1 MYETWPRGKLW
12 ETEIDQERQNSLINI
27 IMDCD
32 ERRNILCL
40 NRCKTACVISE
51 LPWGLGVSLPRMCH
65 PGMQVIGVWEVGAGE
80 RNCSG
85 REPYH
90 SPWHLWMK
98 RGRLRGS
105 KQKSLPVPQGSWMA
119 LQESVY
125 QIFALSRLPVN
136 CLSPLLGPK
145 RHINLI
151 LPVFRIFMLCE
162 FSVPRI
168 KIGCSLLMYC
178 LLFALFDQP
187 EVKGSGE
194 SLPSPDLVLNL
205 MPLLPGKRVQCFSAG
220 SQ

>member
-1 MYETWPRGKLW
+1 
-12 ETEIDQERQNSLINI
+12 
-27 IMDCD
+27 MDCD

-51 LPWGLGVSLPRMCH
+51 LPLGLGVSLPRMCH
-65 PGMQVIGVWEVGAGE
+65 PGTQVMNEAWQAE
-80 RNCSG
+80 RIQA
-85 REPYH
+85 
-90 SPWHLWMK
+90 K
-98 RGRLRGS
+98 T
-105 KQKSLPVPQGSWMA
+105 LPVPQGSWMA
-119 LQESVY
+119 LQEFVY
-125 QIFALSRLPVN
+125 QIFALSRLLVN

-151 LPVFRIFMLCE
+151 LPVFRIFILCE
-162 FSVPRI
+162 VSVPRI
-168 KIGCSLLMYC
+168 KIGCSLLMCC

-194 SLPSPDLVLNL
+194 RLPSLDLILNL